1 MCGIAG
7 AMVLDGAPA
16 LLSEDYLAALSEPM
30 RHRGPD
36 GAGLW
41 LAEDRRVGFSHRRLS
56 IVDLSE
62 AAAQPMSDSAGEIWL
77 TYNGEIYNHGALR
90 RELEALGHRFR
101 TDHCDTEVII
111 HSYRQWGTDCVH
123 RFRGMFAF
131 GLWDGRERRL
141 WLVRDRLGV
150 KPLYYTARGGR
161 LVFAS
166 EIKALLTD
174 PAQPRAINEEAFFHY
189 LSFLATP
196 APDTLFAGIRKLAAG
211 TMLVAAPSG
220 DRREERYWDALA
232 AATEVEGG
240 DEDIAER
247 VLAEL
252 RTSVRLRKMSDVP
265 VGIFLSGG
273 VDSSTIAALF
283 SEGEAKPVQSFSIG
297 YDRDYPSYRSELGY
311 ARQAAEHVGAEHH
324 EFTMSRADLAA
335 FLPRMVELQDE
346 PIADPVCVPLYYL
359 AKRAR
364 AHGVVVAQVGEG
376 ADELFWGYPGWKRAL
391 GLQRLAELFPVPAPF
406 QRAALAGLR
415 AAGKE
420 RTQPYDWLDRA
431 ARDLPIFW
439 GGAEAFSAA
448 DKLALL
454 SPRLRRQ
461 FQGRSSWE
469 AIRPIYDRYRA
480 LERPCSPLAW
490 MTYLDLNFRLPELL
504 LMRVDKM
511 TMGASLEAR
520 TPFLDSELVALA
532 LGIPESVKTRGGIL
546 KTVLKR
552 AVRGIIPDAIIDRP
566 KQGFGVPVWE
576 WLNPEL
582 LRGFMPAVEAFI
594 AETDLL
600 DPDAARSLFSDPR
613 RAGMSWPILNVA
625 LWWDRFVRRGPE
637 AMPSHSPA
645 TSKASRAVGGAR
657 G

>member
-7 AMVLDGAPA
+7 AIVLDGARAP
-16 LLSEDYLAALSEPM
+16 LSNAYLAALNEPM

-41 LAEDRRVGFSHRRLS
+41 LSEDRRVGFAHRRLS

-62 AAAQPMSDSAGEIWL
+62 AASQPMSDAAGEIWL
-77 TYNGEIYNHGALR
+77 TYNGEIYNHAALR
-90 RELEALGHRFR
+90 RELEALGCRFR

-111 HSYRQWGTDCVH
+111 HAYRRWGTECVH

-131 GLWDGRERRL
+131 GLWDTRERRL

-150 KPLYYTARGGR
+150 KPIYYAIHGGK

-174 PAQPRAINEEAFFHY
+174 PEQPRTISEEAFFHY
-189 LSFLATP
+189 LSFLAVP
-196 APDTLFAGIRKLAAG
+196 APNTLFAGIRKLANG
-211 TMLVAAPSG
+211 TMLVATPSG
-220 DRREERYWDALA
+220 DIREERYWDALA
-232 AATEVEGG
+232 AASKIEGG
-240 DEDIAER
+240 DDEIAER

-252 RTSVRLRKMSDVP
+252 RASVRLRKVSDVP
-265 VGIFLSGG
+265 VGVFLSGG

-283 SEGEAKPVQSFSIG
+283 SEGESRPVQTFSIG
-297 YDRDYPSYRSELGY
+297 YDRDYPSYKSELAY
-311 ARQAAEHVGAEHH
+311 ARQAARHVGAEHH
-324 EFTMSRADLAA
+324 EFEMSSADLAA
-335 FLPRMVELQDE
+335 FLPRMAELQDE

-359 AKRAR
+359 AKLAR
-364 AHGVVVAQVGEG
+364 EHGTVVAHVGEG
-376 ADELFWGYPGWKRAL
+376 ADELFCGYPGWKRSL
-391 GLQRLAELFPVPAPF
+391 GLQRLANKFPAPVALK
-406 QRAALAGLR
+406 QAALAGLR
-415 AAGKE
+415 AIGK
-420 RTQPYDWLDRA
+420 QHSHPYDWLDRA
-431 ARDLPIFW
+431 TRDLPVFW
-439 GGAEAFSAA
+439 GGAEGFCAA

-469 AIRPIYDRYRA
+469 AIQPIYKRYQSGA
-480 LERPCSPLAW
+480 DPSSPLAW

-520 TPFLDSELVALA
+520 TPFLDQELVALA
-532 LGIPESVKTRGGIL
+532 LGIPEAVKTRGGVL

-552 AVRGIIPDAIIDRP
+552 AVRGVIPDAIVDRP
-566 KQGFGVPVWE
+566 KQGFGVPVQE
-576 WLNPEL
+576 WLNPAL
-582 LRGFMPAVEAFI
+582 LRDVMPVVEDFI

-600 DPDAARSLFSDPR
+600 DPDATRSLFSDPHK
-613 RAGMSWPILNVA
+613 AAFSWPILNVA
-625 LWWDRFVRRGPE
+625 LWWDRFVKRAPA
-637 AMPSHSPA
+637 AMPTPHPM
-645 TSKASRAVGGAR
+645 TLKIDRAAGAGR
-657 G
+657 S